1 MVWQAH
7 SLLCPQE
14 LNQGISSLDSFPFSH
29 NNFRS
34 HPSPIARILR
44 ALSDQRLS
52 SRPGSGSFVPLQRTS
67 LLEAPFPSLATGPL
81 FRTRVKRKGEWGWGD
96 SLCPTASNGAAGDR
110 QKRANG
116 VRGSSG
122 GGGQNSNEKMHWRL
136 RGPSGQP
143 AQPAPASSPTCE
155 GKKEGRI

>member
-34 HPSPIARILR
+34 HPSPFARILR

-116 VRGSSG
+116 GGAWEQRGRWTEFQRENALEAQRALWPTSTARP
-122 GGGQNSNEKMHWRL
+122 RL
-136 RGPSGQP
+136 LPHL
-143 AQPAPASSPTCE
+143 
-155 GKKEGRI
+155 